1 MGGVIAK
8 KDDTEKSKWKRFEK
22 ECVVV
27 NVRYCCKVLPSVD
40 TCGAAAALEE
50 AKLWSPTIQTGS

>member
-22 ECVVV
+22 ECVIDLLCGS
-27 NVRYCCKVLPSVD
+27 REVL
-40 TCGAAAALEE
+40 L
-50 AKLWSPTIQTGS
+50 